1 MLCSSLPLR
10 GGVFLMTRPTVAYL
24 LKKKYGLLNREVDM
38 WSLDTL
44 PPPPVNNILTQ
55 ADAKIYTR
63 LTKSSYNFNPW
74 TPQYFFWG
82 HKTNLIDNYLT

>member
-1 MLCSSLPLR
+1 MYLLNMLCSSLPLR

-44 PPPPVNNILTQ
+44 PPPRKQHPH
-55 ADAKIYTR
+55 
-63 LTKSSYNFNPW
+63 SSRREDLHPSN
-74 TPQYFFWG
+74 
-82 HKTNLIDNYLT
+82 